1 MDNPFRSSRIMT
13 CTQQTK
19 CSKYFVLLRSFLFD
33 IPRAMFF
40 WLYNPDNYLKK
51 TSAMKQNNKFSYWKN
66 NYIRNTV
73 AKYFL
78 QITKQILYHVNKA
91 PPHPLYILHRT
102 HTNSR
107 RSVTSLS
114 AYYSC
119 EYIIY
124 HNYYYYKKLKSD
136 NISHSVIL
144 QKLNYAQRGLD
155 LL

>member
-1 MDNPFRSSRIMT
+1 MDNPFRCSRIMT

-73 AKYFL
+73 AKHFL
-78 QITKQILYHVNKA
+78 QITKQILYHKQSATTAPVNHYTYYMGLTRIVGGQWRHC
-91 PPHPLYILHRT
+91 PPTIRVSILH
-102 HTNSR
+102 
-107 RSVTSLS
+107 
-114 AYYSC
+114 
-119 EYIIY
+119 IIIIITI
-124 HNYYYYKKLKSD
+124 KS
-136 NISHSVIL
+136 
-144 QKLNYAQRGLD
+144 
-155 LL
+155 